1 MLLLQPKVKLVSLAL
16 ALALLLL
23 SLELL
28 ILSESFGRGENA
40 PMRFGKQ
47 ARWFPSLL
55 SYCRRKRE
63 VVGRSKWLGSF
74 FAMAHCARRSCQGGQ
89 IFGFLVVKSFY
100 RELGV

>member
-1 MLLLQPKVKLVSLAL
+1 MLLLLPKVKLVSLAL

-74 FAMAHCARRSCQGGQ
+74 LPWRIARAGLAKVAK
-89 IFGFLVVKSFY
+89 FLDF
-100 RELGV
+100 